1 MISFA
6 SSLENLNFVKPYSNI
21 LWIAGSVANADAK
34 AIQFL
39 VMVLKFFL
47 EILLILVLWCNWV
60 FDNFILADEPFAKAL
75 RSFEIIYKENY
86 FPH

>member
-1 MISFA
+1 MISFV
-6 SSLENLNFVKPYSNI
+6 SSLENLNYVKPYSNI

-39 VMVLKFFL
+39 VMVLKVFL

-75 RSFEIIYKENY
+75 QNNL
-86 FPH
+86 